1 MYMHMHMHMHM
12 QSSTASS
19 ITRLTS
25 HKVRLHGLTANGSSR
40 TGPSKLI
47 DGRLPFTFPAFAKGR
62 VIRWSSDSF
71 HCSNSTGL
79 HSMIKIVDLPHN
91 TRD

>member
-1 MYMHMHMHMHM
+1 M
-12 QSSTASS
+12 QSSTAFY

-25 HKVRLHGLTANGSSR
+25 HKVRLHSLTANGGSR

-47 DGRLPFTFPAFAKGR
+47 NGRLPFTFPTVAKGR

-71 HCSNSTGL
+71 HYSNSTVL
-79 HSMIKIVDLPHN
+79 HSMIKMVDLPH
-91 TRD
+91 TTLLIG

>member
-1 MYMHMHMHMHM
+1 M
-12 QSSTASS
+12 QSSTAFY

-25 HKVRLHGLTANGSSR
+25 QKVRLHGLIANGGSR

-47 DGRLPFTFPAFAKGR
+47 NGRLPFTFPAFAKGR

-71 HCSNSTGL
+71 RSSNSTAF
-79 HSMIKIVDLPHN
+79 
-91 TRD
+91 TQ